1 MSHLTPKPNV
11 LNVYGAGTPNFVKVQ
26 ILLEEKNIPHVYHKV
41 DFSKNEQFDPEFLK
55 FSPNNKIPAIVDN
68 TVEPNG
74 ISVFESA
81 AILMYLSE
89 KHQFTDLYAD
99 FKTDPALHA
108 KHLEYLFFQMSGVG
122 PMTGQLGWFLRQ
134 PDPKNT
140 QAIERYSEEVKR
152 LYRVLDKT
160 LSTNTWVAGEQY
172 SIADISLLGW
182 ALYFLKGYYNDH
194 ITREQFPN
202 VYRWLDLAS
211 KRPAIIKVLETIQPK
226 QK

>member
-1 MSHLTPKPNV
+1 MSHLIPKPSV

-26 ILLEEKNIPHVYHKV
+26 ILLEEKNIPHVYHKI

-68 TVEPNG
+68 TVEPG

-89 KHQFTDLYAD
+89 SRGLTDLYSD
-99 FKTDPALHA
+99 FKSNPALHA
-108 KHLEYLFFQMSGVG
+108 KHLEFLFFQMSGVG
-122 PMTGQLGWFLRQ
+122 PMTGQLGWFSRQ
-134 PDPKNT
+134 PEPKNT
-140 QAIERYSEEVKR
+140 QAIERYAAEVKR
-152 LYRVLDKT
+152 LYGVLDKV
-160 LSTNTWVAGEQY
+160 LETNTWVAGEQY

-182 ALYFLKGYYNDH
+182 ALYLLKGYYNEH
-194 ITREQFPN
+194 ISREEFPN

-211 KRPAIIKVLETIQPK
+211 KRPAIIKVLETIQQK